1 MNSKV
6 TTWGNYFC
14 FTLKPAIQGKNY
26 KPWKDGSLK
35 KQPEIGVNE
44 NAGGEG
50 NPQAKV
56 RCTLCNNDI
65 SADNRCDQIKATN
78 PRSTLNIVSIDLKLY
93 SRTEIGHSS
102 KTMTPSIRR
111 SIRSVLYMRCK
122 SLWRIGHRRVP
133 ILTRLRTCGQF

>member
-65 SADNRCDQIKATN
+65 SADNRCDPDQGYEPPQHIN
-78 PRSTLNIVSIDLKLY
+78 TLNFFFLNALD
-93 SRTEIGHSS
+93 
-102 KTMTPSIRR
+102 
-111 SIRSVLYMRCK
+111 
-122 SLWRIGHRRVP
+122 
-133 ILTRLRTCGQF
+133 

>member
-1 MNSKV
+1 MLRKTYVNDDRTSNLEKV
-6 TTWGNYFC
+6 KSVTFEGTSSGLPMFGYF
-14 FTLKPAIQGKNY
+14 FLYIENPRYKGKNY

-35 KQPEIGVNE
+35 RQPEIGVNE

-78 PRSTLNIVSIDLKLY
+78 PRNTLNIVSIDLKLY
-93 SRTEIGHSS
+93 SRTEIGHSRAAYLL
-102 KTMTPSIRR
+102 TA
-111 SIRSVLYMRCK
+111 VLSM
-122 SLWRIGHRRVP
+122 SM
-133 ILTRLRTCGQF
+133 